1 MKTYLVLAIPFY
13 FFTHIA
19 LADMNSANQALK
31 EGDFT
36 KAVEEFKKIAE
47 QGEVKAQHREAPFQ
61 DIAVG

>member
-47 QGEVKAQHREAPFQ
+47 QGEVK
-61 DIAVG
+61 GL